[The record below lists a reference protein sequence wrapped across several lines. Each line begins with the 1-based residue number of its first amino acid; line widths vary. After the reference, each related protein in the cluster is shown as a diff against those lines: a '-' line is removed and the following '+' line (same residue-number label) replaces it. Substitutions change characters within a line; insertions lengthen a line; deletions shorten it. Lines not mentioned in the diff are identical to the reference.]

1 MAGFLKKIF
10 AKKAKAPKLDL
21 DEAAKAEPLPDNA
34 AEVPEA
40 VPAGTPG
47 DDGNDAPEAAEPR
60 AWIGVDLDGTL
71 ARYSGWRGLDHIGKP
86 VPVMLARV
94 KHWLAAGYT
103 VKIFTARASE
113 GEKGVAPVKKWLAD
127 NGLPEL
133 EVTNQKDF
141 AMVELWD
148 DRAIQ
153 VVANTGKPFL
163 SPSIFGRPAAP
174 ILPDESAG
182 ETFYL
187 LKNSPETPP
196 TLAREDSTP
205 EARN

>member
-1 MAGFLKKIF
+1 MKKFLKIFKKKRRAKI
-10 AKKAKAPKLDL
+10 DL
-21 DEAAKAEPLPDNA
+21 DTAAKSEPLPENA

-40 VPAGTPG
+40 VPAS
-47 DDGNDAPEAAEPR
+47 DANSDAPAVRP
-60 AWIGVDLDGTL
+60 WIGVDLDGTL
-71 ARYSGWRGLDHIGKP
+71 ARYNGWRGLDHIGAP

-94 KHWLAAGYT
+94 KYWLENGFT

-113 GEKGVAPVKKWLAD
+113 GERGIAPVKKWLAD
-127 NGLPEL
+127 NGLPDL

-141 AMVELWD
+141 AMIELWD

-174 ILPDESAG
+174 ILPDEIAG

-187 LKNSPETPP
+187 LKKTNLTHG
-196 TLAREDSTP
+196 DSC
-205 EARN
+205 EKCSQ